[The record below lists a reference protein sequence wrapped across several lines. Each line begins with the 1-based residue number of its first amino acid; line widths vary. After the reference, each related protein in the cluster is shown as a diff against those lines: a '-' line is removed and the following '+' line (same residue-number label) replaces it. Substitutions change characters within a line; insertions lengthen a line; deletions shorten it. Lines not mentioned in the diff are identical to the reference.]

1 MHYLSLKT
9 DPFYTHDN
17 ISLKESKISL
27 WGQVVDPGLKTDQT
41 QPRYLFQ
48 VLCLMV
54 NELMVKPQQSYWYAH
69 LCPQGSKPPFS
80 LSETFSRS

>member
-9 DPFYTHDN
+9 APFYTHDK

-27 WGQVVDPGLKTDQT
+27 WNQVVDPGLKIDQT

-54 NELMVKPQQSYWYAH
+54 NELMVKPQQSY
-69 LCPQGSKPPFS
+69 
-80 LSETFSRS
+80 